1 MANKNE
7 LTFTG
12 KITHIE
18 DVKKGESAKGAWA
31 SLKFQVTENKDE
43 YPQVGNFSYF
53 KNGENVKYAD
63 DFAKM
68 YPVGTEVVVTFNLA
82 TSEWQGKF
90 FADVRAW
97 KVEKVTAEETQSQEI
112 PVEYPEEDI
121 NPESIP
127 F

>member
-18 DVKKGESAKGAWA
+18 DVEKGTSKKTGKKWA
-31 SLKFQVTENKDE
+31 SLKFQVTEDKDD

-68 YPVGTEVVVTFNLA
+68 YPLGTEVVVTFNLA

-90 FADVRAW
+90 YADVRAW
-97 KVEKVTAEETQSQEI
+97 KVEKVTAEETQSQE
-112 PVEYPEEDI
+112 VEEEDI

>member
-1 MANKNE
+1 MTNKNE

-18 DVKKGESAKGAWA
+18 DVEKGTSKKTGKKWA
-31 SLKFQVTENKDE
+31 SLKFQVTEDKDD

-68 YPVGTEVVVTFNLA
+68 YPLGTEVVVTFNLA

-90 FADVRAW
+90 YADVRAW
-97 KVEKVTAEETQSQEI
+97 KVEKVTAEETQSQE
-112 PVEYPEEDI
+112 VEEEDI